1 MADEIFIDE
10 VEELTVFG
18 NECRDIREHL
28 RVVKDCYAADTVELG
43 GAWQD
48 EHYKTLCAKVSPIIS
63 ECQNAIDIITNSLLP
78 FIEKKSQAAA
88 ERPEM

>member
-1 MADEIFIDE
+1 MADEILIDE
-10 VEELTVFG
+10 VAELTAFEK
-18 NECRDIREHL
+18 ECKAIMSHL
-28 RVVKDCYAADTVELG
+28 ADTKDYFAGATLALG

-78 FIEKKSQAAA
+78 FIERKRQAAE

>member
-1 MADEIFIDE
+1 MADNIEIDE
-10 VEELTVFG
+10 VAELTVFG
-18 NECRDIREHL
+18 NKCQNVMAQL
-28 RVVKDCYAADTVELG
+28 RALKDCYAADTAALG

-63 ECQNAIDIITNSLLP
+63 ECQNAIDIIANSLLP
-78 FIEKKSQAAA
+78 FVERKSQAAA